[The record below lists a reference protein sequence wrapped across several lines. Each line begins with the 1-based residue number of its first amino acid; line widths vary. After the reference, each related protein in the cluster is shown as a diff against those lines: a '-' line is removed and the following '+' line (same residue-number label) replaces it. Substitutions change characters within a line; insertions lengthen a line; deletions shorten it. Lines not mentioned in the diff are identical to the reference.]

1 MLTWI
6 AIKDFC
12 KKAWKFVVDQ
22 WLFFLAAAVGILGFF
37 LGSRGDKSK
46 EVLELR
52 KKGEQ
57 EEREARKQA
66 QERNEEVMRI
76 LNDNIKQLDED
87 EKEAVGQLLKE
98 NAEEFQEKIIENKD
112 KPLKEVVNDLASKYG
127 LNKV

>member
-1 MLTWI
+1 LLTWI
-6 AIKDFC
+6 VIKDFC

>member
-1 MLTWI
+1 
-6 AIKDFC
+6 
-12 KKAWKFVVDQ
+12 
-22 WLFFLAAAVGILGFF
+22 
-37 LGSRGDKSK
+37 
-46 EVLELR
+46 
-52 KKGEQ
+52 
-57 EEREARKQA
+57 
-66 QERNEEVMRI
+66 MRI